1 MDDLTASLI
10 QNREDNIARLEG
22 VSNHR
27 LEVINNMYVKFH
39 EINPPSAS
47 SFIPT
52 PKKLANKNAI
62 ISP

>member
-10 QNREDNIARLEG
+10 QNREDNITRLEG
-22 VSNHR
+22 ASNHR
-27 LEVINNMYVKFH
+27 LEVINNMYVKFL